1 MVTDFCEMVL
11 NTRFLSDGMPVICF
25 KASLVLSPFASCLL
39 GGLNRGKEPIPGTI
53 LLFQFFDLKFE
64 INFNSFKQKIYL
76 LIGSKGYS
84 QSWRSFWKK
93 GTSEG
98 KEFGATLRTYKHDIA
113 SPGQPEGW
121 VSLCHFQVCIP
132 MFKAQILGGFWSAWF
147 GKKKN
152 LCTHIYTFSFSFFFS
167 FCGCTHSIQKLLGP
181 GSNLSHVC
189 SLCHSCGNAKS
200 LTLSTRQGLNQQSH
214 GDKLDH

>member
-25 KASLVLSPFASCLL
+25 KASLVLSPFVSCLL

-84 QSWRSFWKK
+84 QS
-93 GTSEG
+93 
-98 KEFGATLRTYKHDIA
+98 
-113 SPGQPEGW
+113 
-121 VSLCHFQVCIP
+121 
-132 MFKAQILGGFWSAWF
+132 
-147 GKKKN
+147 
-152 LCTHIYTFSFSFFFS
+152 
-167 FCGCTHSIQKLLGP
+167 
-181 GSNLSHVC
+181 
-189 SLCHSCGNAKS
+189 
-200 LTLSTRQGLNQQSH
+200 
-214 GDKLDH
+214 